1 MVMKNRLKRHINRI
15 RTRSLGIMLGKSVHL
30 LIVVLVVAALALTAC
45 GGDDKKSEEKAESIL
60 IGGTLCIT
68 GPQNSVDAP
77 GLKGAE
83 LAVEELNRQGGIL
96 GRQVEFVNIDGQSDP
111 NLVGEA
117 ALDLIERGAV
127 AIIAPCDF
135 DFGSP
140 ASQEAQKVGIVGL
153 STCAS
158 SPLYSS
164 TILGDKQFTL
174 SMWNTTMGA
183 AAAEYAYVDRGWQTA
198 FVITDTFLEY
208 TISLG
213 DYFSQ
218 QFESL
223 GGTVL
228 GRVNYEHDSNDFT
241 AQLAALQALDPL
253 PDVLYISSYMPDLA
267 FMVRTV
273 REAGIDVPIM
283 GGDTYD
289 DSSFFAALGPEYGND
304 VFFVTHSWMRAEAS
318 QEMARMLDLYQEKYG
333 VPADTAFI
341 ATGWDA
347 VMVIAQAMNKAGTTD
362 GAAVAKAMEETEF
375 VLLTGKLDWSS
386 AAEGHQPDKDAALVE
401 LQNGVPSFIGW
412 GRPETLPAP

>member
-1 MVMKNRLKRHINRI
+1 
-15 RTRSLGIMLGKSVHL
+15 MLRKSVRL
-30 LIVVLVVAALALTAC
+30 LIVVLVVAALVLTAC
-45 GGDDKKSEEKAESIL
+45 GGDGNKSEKKVEPIL

-68 GPQNSVDAP
+68 GPQSPLDEPAT
-77 GLKGAE
+77 KGAE

-96 GRQVEFVNIDGQSDP
+96 GRPVEFVNIDGESDP
-111 NLVGEA
+111 AQVGEA
-117 ALDLIERGAV
+117 ARDLIQRGAV

-140 ASQEAQKVGIVGL
+140 ASQEAQKAGIVGL

-158 SPLYSS
+158 SPLYNSNV
-164 TILGDKQFTL
+164 LGDKQFTL

-183 AAAEYAYVDRGWQTA
+183 AAAEYAYVDREWQTA
-198 FVITDTFLEY
+198 FVVTDTFLEY

-228 GRVNYEHDSNDFT
+228 NRVNYEHGSDDFT

-267 FMVRTV
+267 LLIRTV

-283 GGDTYD
+283 GGDSYD
-289 DSSFFAALGPEYGND
+289 DSALFAALGTEYGNNI
-304 VFFVTHSWMRAEAS
+304 FFVTHSWMRAEAS
-318 QEMARMLDLYQEKYG
+318 QEMARVLDLYQEKYG

-341 ATGWDA
+341 ATGWD
-347 VMVIAQAMNKAGTTD
+347 VIMVLAQAMNKAGTTD
-362 GAAVAKAMEETEF
+362 GAAVAKAMEDTQF

-386 AAEGHQPDKDAALVE
+386 AAEGHVPDKEAALVA

-412 GRPETLPAP
+412 GRPETVPAP